1 MKFYLGI
8 YTIIAKNCNK
18 PTFNN
23 YSGRTWDTGL
33 IKINGIETK
42 VHLDTSRSSHFYFQK
57 DDKWYRVQMYS
68 IGGDKFEYDIDP
80 MKTDDPC
87 EFTTTNLS

>member
-33 IKINGIETK
+33 VKINGVETK
-42 VHLDTSRSSHFYFQK
+42 VHLDTSRSNHFYFQYEE
-57 DDKWYRVQMYS
+57 KWLRIQMS
-68 IGGDKFEYDIDP
+68 STASDKFDYDIDP
-80 MKTDDPC
+80 MDKVNPC
-87 EFTTTNLS
+87 ELTTTSLA